1 MTALALELKD
11 TGEAADSGSADS
23 VVAALNEFKTSVDS
37 RLENIETVNT
47 KLADRMDKVE
57 AKLNRPGV
65 NHDNDNE
72 AEETKAA
79 KAAFG
84 TYLRNGKEGVS
95 PLELKTLIVSG
106 DPQGG
111 YLAPAEFSSE
121 FIRDLVQYSPIR
133 GLASVR
139 ETSSSSVIYP
149 SRTGRSDAKWTGE
162 AEEQGTGEPTFGQV
176 KIEPKEITTY
186 VDISNQLLAD
196 SAGAAEAEVR
206 MALSEDF
213 GLKEGTA
220 FLKGAGPL
228 QPEGV
233 LTNANVPAKT
243 TGNASTLGTSPAD
256 LLIDVMYDLATP
268 YRGNAT
274 WLMNSRT
281 LAAMRKLKDGQNNYL
296 WQPSYQ
302 VGQPETI
309 LGRPVI
315 ECPDMDDVGAGTVPI
330 LFGDFAMAYRV
341 IDRLALSIM
350 VNPYLLATKST
361 TRIHATR
368 RVGAGVVQPAALRKI
383 KCAVS

>member
-1 MTALALELKD
+1 MNPALNIELKD
-11 TGEAADSGSADS
+11 DNADPAE
-23 VVAALNEFKTSVDS
+23 VVTKALDELKTSVDA
-37 RLENIETVNT
+37 RLKDIETKSANDN
-47 KLADRMDKVE
+47 KLADRLDKLE

-84 TYLRNGKEGVS
+84 TYLRNGKQGVS
-95 PLELKTLIVSG
+95 PLELKSLIISG

-121 FIRDLVQYSPIR
+121 FIRDLLQYSPIR

-139 ETSSSSVIYP
+139 ETSSASVIYP
-149 SRTGRSDAKWTGE
+149 SRTGRTNAKWTGE

-196 SAGAAEAEVR
+196 SAGAAEAEVK
-206 MALSEDF
+206 MALSENF
-213 GLKEGTA
+213 GLIEGTA
-220 FLKGAGPL
+220 LLKGSGPL
-228 QPEGV
+228 QPEGI
-233 LTNANVPAKT
+233 LTNANVPAKA

-281 LAAMRKLKDGQNNYL
+281 LAVMRKLKDGQGNYL

-302 VGQPETI
+302 VGQPEQI

-330 LFGDFAMAYRV
+330 LFGDFATAYRI

-350 VNPYLLATKST
+350 VNPYLLGTKST

>member
-1 MTALALELKD
+1 MNSSLALELKD
-11 TGEAADSGSADS
+11 GNDADPAET
-23 VVAALNEFKTSVDS
+23 VTKALDELKTSVDA
-37 RLENIETVNT
+37 RLKDIETKSANDN
-47 KLADRMDKVE
+47 KLADRLDKLE

-65 NHDNDNE
+65 RHDNDNE
-72 AEETKAA
+72 PEETKAA

-84 TYLRNGKEGVS
+84 TYLRNGKQGVS
-95 PLELKTLIVSG
+95 PLELKSLIVSG

-121 FIRDLVQYSPIR
+121 FIRDLLQYSPIR

-139 ETSSSSVIYP
+139 QTALSSVIYP

-162 AEEQGTGEPTFGQV
+162 AQAQGTGEPTFGQV
-176 KIEPKEITTY
+176 EIAPKEITTY
-186 VDISNQLLAD
+186 IDISNQLLAD

-233 LTNANVPAKT
+233 LTNANVTVKA

-256 LLIDVMYDLATP
+256 LLIDVMYDLPTP

-281 LAAMRKLKDGQNNYL
+281 LAAMRKLKDGQGNYL

-309 LGRPVI
+309 LGRPVV

-330 LFGDFAMAYRV
+330 LFGDFATAYRI

-350 VNPYLLATKST
+350 VNPYLLATNST

-368 RVGAGVVQPAALRKI
+368 RVGGGVVQAAALRKI
-383 KCAVS
+383 KCAV

>member
-1 MTALALELKD
+1 LKD
-11 TGEAADSGSADS
+11 
-23 VVAALNEFKTSVDS
+23 
-37 RLENIETVNT
+37 IETKSANDN
-47 KLADRMDKVE
+47 KLADRLDKIE
-57 AKLNRPGV
+57 AKMNRPGV
-65 NHDNDNE
+65 RHDNDNE
-72 AEETKAA
+72 PEETKAA

-84 TYLRNGKEGVS
+84 TYLRRGDKVDK
-95 PLELKTLIVSG
+95 LELKTLIESG

-139 ETSSSSVIYP
+139 QTTSSSVIYP

-162 AEEQGTGEPTFGQV
+162 AQAQGTGEPTFGQV

-186 VDISNQLLAD
+186 VDISNQLLSD

-228 QPEGV
+228 QPEGI
-233 LTNANVPAKT
+233 LTNANVTAKA

-256 LLIDVMYDLATP
+256 LLIEVMYDLPTP
-268 YRGNAT
+268 YRRNGT

-281 LAAMRKLKDGQNNYL
+281 LAAMRKLKDGQGNYL

-302 VGQPETI
+302 IGQPEQI

-330 LFGDFAMAYRV
+330 LFGDFATAYRI

-350 VNPYLLATKST
+350 VNPYLLATDST

>member
-1 MTALALELKD
+1 MTALALEMKD
-11 TGEAADSGSADS
+11 DGGAADNSSADS

-37 RLENIETVNT
+37 RLENIETANT

-65 NHDNDNE
+65 RSDNDNE

-84 TYLRNGKEGVS
+84 TYLRRGDKGDG
-95 PLELKTLIVSG
+95 LELKSLIVSS

-111 YLAPAEFSSE
+111 YLAPVEFSSE

-139 ETSSSSVIYP
+139 TTSSPSVTYP
-149 SRTGRSDAKWTGE
+149 SRSGRSDAKWKGE
-162 AEEQGTGEPTFGQV
+162 AQEQETGEPTFGQV
-176 KIEPKEITTY
+176 EIAVKEINTY

-228 QPEGV
+228 QPEGI
-233 LTNANVPAKT
+233 LTNTNVTAKA

-256 LLIDVMYDLATP
+256 LLIEVMYDLPTP
-268 YRGNAT
+268 YRGNGT

-302 VGQPETI
+302 IGQPEQI

-330 LFGDFAMAYRV
+330 LFGDFATAYRI
-341 IDRLALSIM
+341 IDRVALSIL
-350 VNPYLLATKST
+350 VNPYLLATTGT

-368 RVGAGVVQPAALRKI
+368 RVGAGVVQAAALRKI